1 MSNFNGF
8 TADHIGEVV
17 TDISTGSVGTII
29 RLKPLSPFPVVVEFE
44 TIHRSFTFIGYAFT
58 DDLARSLYFGDK
70 IKVEVTGEVIPE
82 KKLIC
87 PVCGVSHPIVPLR
100 SDKELSCF
108 FVRDYPNCPFH
119 CMKFIYIYEGQR
131 AMKNLIKAMETK
143 KKWNY

>member
-8 TADHIGEVV
+8 TEDHIGEVV
-17 TDISTGSVGTII
+17 TDISGGCVGTII
-29 RLKPLSPFPVVVEFE
+29 SLDPSTSYSVEVDFE
-44 TIHRSFTFIGYAFT
+44 TGNRSFTCLGQT
-58 DDLARSLYFGDK
+58 LEDDLSRSLYFGDK

-82 KKLIC
+82 EKFIC

-100 SDKELSCF
+100 SDKELFCF
-108 FVRDYPNCPFH
+108 FVRDYPDCPFY

-143 KKWNY
+143 KK